1 MMLLTKRSVMIEN
14 EIREARPDEAGDIAA
29 LVRASI
35 TELCSAD
42 HGGEQAKI
50 DKWLSN
56 KTEDEIR
63 GG

>member
-1 MMLLTKRSVMIEN
+1 MIEN